1 MDYTIISELILDK
14 ILNNI
19 RKNIDE
25 YYIEYYHEMFNR
37 DNEDD
42 NYFYLNYIFIIF
54 IMIYTKFRFI
64 FYSNTIFNY
73 T

>member
-1 MDYTIISELILDK
+1 MDYAIISELILDK
-14 ILNNI
+14 ILNNK

-25 YYIEYYHEMFNR
+25 YYIESYNELFNTY
-37 DNEDD
+37 NEDD
-42 NYFYLNYIFIIF
+42 NYFYLSLIFIIF

-64 FYSNTIFNY
+64 FHSNTIFNY